1 MKKYIA
7 SALTAVA
14 VFGAAS
20 TTFAKSTEEE
30 IAELKARIAELERIV
45 QQQQNNS
52 TVNNKEVSNLDSR
65 VTDLEKSKKNSL
77 ADRFTIGGELRWS
90 YWNLYKNPDASNL
103 QIRILPTFKIDDHFA
118 IKARFRGQHNTQ
130 NDTRAYSSN
139 TAFRTDW
146 MYLESK
152 FGKLQVNA
160 GKVPLYT
167 NVDRGLVVDSDF
179 SGVQVMFGNVVKAQ
193 VNAGH
198 WSQEGNYIGAEV
210 RGNVTENLNA
220 GVGYHYFKQN
230 SSDNKQSIVAGGIGY
245 KFTPDVELF
254 GAVAHNSKA
263 DSDKTAYN
271 IELDYKGANRNV
283 KSSWGVYAA
292 YRYAPRSTALAA
304 TYNTFGQTTNKKG
317 FEFGASWTPYKGIVT
332 DIAYFHG
339 KYFNNGGNDRT
350 FFARARAYF

>member
-1 MKKYIA
+1 MKKSIA
-7 SALTAVA
+7 STLTAA
-14 VFGAAS
+14 VVLGVAS
-20 TTFAKSTEEE
+20 TSFATPTDEEV
-30 IAELKARIAELERIV
+30 AELRARIAELERII
-45 QQQQNNS
+45 QQQQSNS
-52 TVNNKEVSNLDSR
+52 NINSKEVSNLDSR

-77 ADRFTIGGELRWS
+77 AEKFSIGGELRWS

-103 QIRILPTFKIDDHFA
+103 QIRILPVFKIDDHFA

-130 NDTRAYSSN
+130 NDTRAYSSS

-152 FGKLQVNA
+152 FGNLQVNA

-167 NVDRGLVVDSDF
+167 NVDRGLIVDSDF
-179 SGVQVMFGNVVKAQ
+179 SGVQVMFGNKAKAQ
-193 VNAGH
+193 INAGH

-210 RGNVTENLNA
+210 RGNVTESLNA

-230 SSDNKQSIVAGGIGY
+230 SSDVKQSIIAGGIGY
-245 KFTPDVELF
+245 KFTPDIELF

-292 YRYAPRSTALAA
+292 YRYAPRSASLLP

-317 FEFGASWTPYKGIVT
+317 FEIGASWTPYKSIVT